1 MVELIFSFEST
12 MSLLFIQ
19 TLGKFDTSVLF
30 KNGCFS
36 VDVEHEVR
44 CLRKWIREMEARL
57 QPLDFRVGAGWSLQE
72 LEEKA
77 QQHMVSILCI
87 LTHVI

>member
-1 MVELIFSFEST
+1 
-12 MSLLFIQ
+12 
-19 TLGKFDTSVLF
+19 
-30 KNGCFS
+30 
-36 VDVEHEVR
+36 
-44 CLRKWIREMEARL
+44 MEAHL
-57 QPLDFRVGAGWSLQE
+57 QPLDFRVGADWSLQE